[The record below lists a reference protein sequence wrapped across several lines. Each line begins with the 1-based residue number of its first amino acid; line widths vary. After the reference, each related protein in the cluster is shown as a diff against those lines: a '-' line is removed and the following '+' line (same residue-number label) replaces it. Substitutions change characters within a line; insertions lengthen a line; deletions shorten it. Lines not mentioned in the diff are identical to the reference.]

1 MSNDGTKK
9 YEISGYNPYRVA
21 NNTAYDVDKN
31 AISIFVNDT
40 PPAGTYY
47 VRISFSKSDNSDFT
61 QKELENLIK
70 TFQFKEVK

>member
-9 YEISGYNPYRVA
+9 YEISGYDPYRIV

-31 AISIFVNDT
+31 AIFTFANYN

-61 QKELENLIK
+61 QQELEDLIK